1 MIEKVKSTLYL
12 IIDGVLLVIIMLL
25 AVIIADIASNIG
37 TPEILE
43 IKHDGSAAWY
53 TEDSIKLKDEDYV
66 PADAVYIKTLKNF
79 IRGMRMV
86 ESFYDNNEKNVKTT
100 LLTSIGTAS
109 KMVEKRLEEN
119 NPFKLSETKT
129 VDVPYNS
136 ITITKITQSQWKA
149 SWRERTYDRNG
160 VLIEE
165 NDYEA
170 VLHTKIKPT
179 KDLGGELNPKVYNP
193 LGIYIYDYDI
203 DLLRKLI

>member
-43 IKHDGSAAWY
+43 IKHDGSATWY

-66 PADAVYIKTLKNF
+66 PTDAVYIKTLKNF

-149 SWRERTYDRNG
+149 SWRERTYDKNG
-160 VLIEE
+160 TLIEE

>member
-1 MIEKVKSTLYL
+1 MIEKAKSTIYL
-12 IIDGVLLVIIMLL
+12 IIDGVLLVIILLL
-25 AVIIADIASNIG
+25 AIIIADIASNVG

-43 IKHDGSAAWY
+43 IKHDGSAQWY
-53 TEDSIKLKDEDYV
+53 TENSIKLKEEDYE
-66 PADAVYIKTLKNF
+66 PTDAVYIKTLKKF

-100 LLTSIGTAS
+100 LLTSTGTAS

-119 NPFKLSETKT
+119 NPFELSETKT

-136 ITITKITQSQWKA
+136 IAITKITQSQWKA
-149 SWRERTYDRNG
+149 SWRERTYDKNG
-160 VLIEE
+160 VLISE

-170 VLHTKIKPT
+170 VLHTKIRPT
-179 KDLGGELNPKVYNP
+179 KDLGGDLNPKVYNP

-203 DLLRKLI
+203 DLLRKLM

>member
-149 SWRERTYDRNG
+149 SWRERTYDKNG
-160 VLIEE
+160 TLIEE